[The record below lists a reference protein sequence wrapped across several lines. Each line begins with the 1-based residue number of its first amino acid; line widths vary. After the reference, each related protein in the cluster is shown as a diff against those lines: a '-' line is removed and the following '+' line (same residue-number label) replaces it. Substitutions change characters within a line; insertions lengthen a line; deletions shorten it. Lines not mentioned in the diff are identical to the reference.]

1 MEHDTAATLIPFTA
15 VSDVALL
22 PLRAASA
29 LIHSRRASSVDLVHA
44 CLDRVAR
51 HDRDLGTFITLTSD
65 SALDEAKRADADFAN
80 GVDRGP
86 LHGIPIALKD
96 LYDTA
101 GVRTTA
107 GSRIFADRV
116 PDRDSAVVE
125 RLRSAGAVFLGKL
138 NLHEWALGV
147 TNQNPHFGPTC
158 NPWDTSRI
166 PGGSSGGS
174 AAAVAS
180 GLCFMSPG
188 SDTGGSIRIPASLCG
203 IAGLKPTFGRVS
215 LRGAIALSWTLDH
228 AGPLTRT
235 VGDLALALNAIAGHD
250 PLDPSSSD
258 VPTEDYA
265 SGIESGAKDV
275 RIVVPTNYFFD
286 NVDPEVEAAVREAAR
301 VLSSLGAN
309 VTEMALPRAEL
320 LVPTQR
326 TILLTDAAAVHREH
340 LRERAA
346 DIGADVLTRLRTGQT
361 FTGMDYAQARRDR
374 DELRREW
381 FALLRDHDVIL
392 SPTTSIAAPPRE
404 GQDPVEVAKLL
415 TANTAPFNLTGLPA
429 ISVPCGFTQA
439 GLPIGLQLAAGPWR
453 EALLLRVASAYEH
466 ATQWHERLPLT

>member
-1 MEHDTAATLIPFTA
+1 M
-15 VSDVALL
+15 SDVARL
-22 PLRAASA
+22 PLQAASI
-29 LIHSRRASSVDLVHA
+29 LIHSRRASSVDLVRA

-51 HDRDLGTFITLTSD
+51 HDRELGTFITLTAD
-65 SALDEAKRADADFAN
+65 SALDEAKRADADLAN

-125 RLRSAGAVFLGKL
+125 KLRSAGAVFLGKL

-147 TNQNPHFGPTC
+147 TNQNPHFGPAC
-158 NPWDTSRI
+158 NPWDTTRI

-174 AAAVAS
+174 AVAVAS
-180 GLCFMSPG
+180 GFCFMSPG

-203 IAGLKPTFGRVS
+203 IAGLKPTYGRVS

-228 AGPLTRT
+228 AGPLART
-235 VGDLALALNAIAGHD
+235 VGDLAIALGAIAGHD

-258 VPTEDYA
+258 IPTDDYA
-265 SGIESGAKDV
+265 SGVEDGAKDV
-275 RIVVPTNYFFD
+275 RVVIPTNHFFD
-286 NVDPEVEAAVREAAR
+286 DIDPEVDSAVREAAR
-301 VLSSLGAN
+301 VLASLGAN
-309 VTEMALPRAEL
+309 VTEIALPRAEL
-320 LVPTQR
+320 LAPTQR
-326 TILLTDAAAVHREH
+326 TILLTDAAAAHREH

-381 FALLRDHDVIL
+381 FALLREHDVIL
-392 SPTTSIAAPPRE
+392 SPTTPIAAPPRDGE
-404 GQDPVEVAKLL
+404 DAVAAAQRL
-415 TANTAPFNLTGLPA
+415 TANTSPFNLTGLPA
-429 ISVPCGFTQA
+429 ISLPCGFTRA
-439 GLPIGLQLAAGPWR
+439 GLPIGLQLAGGPWR
-453 EALLLRVASAYEH
+453 EGLLLRVARAYEH
-466 ATQWHERLPLT
+466 ATAWHERLPLA

>member
-1 MEHDTAATLIPFTA
+1 VKHDTATTLIPFSV

-22 PLRAASA
+22 PLQASSA
-29 LIHSRRASSVDLVHA
+29 LIHSRRASSVDLVRA
-44 CLDRVAR
+44 CLDRIAR
-51 HDRDLGTFITLTSD
+51 HDRELGAFITLTAD
-65 SALDEAKRADADFAN
+65 SALDEAKRADADLGN

-101 GVRTTA
+101 GVRTTG

-125 RLRSAGAVFLGKL
+125 RLRAAGAVFLGKL

-147 TNQNPHFGPTC
+147 TNQNPHFGPAC

-174 AAAVAS
+174 AIAVAS
-180 GLCFMSPG
+180 GFCFMSPG

-203 IAGLKPTFGRVS
+203 VAGLKPTYGRVS
-215 LRGAIALSWTLDH
+215 LRGTIALSWTLDH
-228 AGPLTRT
+228 AGPLART
-235 VGDLALALNAIAGHD
+235 VGDLALTLMAIAGHD
-250 PLDPSSSD
+250 PLDPSSVD
-258 VPTEDYA
+258 VPTEDGA
-265 SGIESGAKDV
+265 AEIEDGAKGV
-275 RIVVPTNYFFD
+275 RVLIPTNHFFD
-286 NVDPEVEAAVREAAR
+286 DVDPEVDVAVREAAR
-301 VLSSLGAN
+301 VLTSLGAS
-309 VTEMALPRAEL
+309 VTETALPRVEL
-320 LVPTQR
+320 LAPTQR
-326 TILLTDAAAVHREH
+326 AILLTDAAAVHREH

-381 FALLRDHDVIL
+381 LALLRDHDVIL
-392 SPTTSIAAPPRE
+392 SPTTLTAAPPRE
-404 GQDPVEVAKLL
+404 GQDAVAAASRL
-415 TANTAPFNLTGLPA
+415 TANTSPFNLTGLPA

-453 EALLLRVASAYEH
+453 ERLLLRVAGAYEH
-466 ATQWHERLPLT
+466 ATPWHGRQPLS

>member
-1 MEHDTAATLIPFTA
+1 M
-15 VSDVALL
+15 SDIALL
-22 PLRAASA
+22 PLQAASA
-29 LIHSRRASSVDLVHA
+29 LIHSRRASSVDVVRA
-44 CLDRVAR
+44 CLDRITR
-51 HDRDLGTFITLTSD
+51 HDRELGAFITLTAD
-65 SALDEAKRADADFAN
+65 SALDEAKRADAELAN

-86 LHGIPIALKD
+86 LHGVPVALKD

-116 PDRDSAVVE
+116 PERDCAVVE
-125 RLRSAGAVFLGKL
+125 TLRSAGAVFLGKL

-147 TNQNPHFGPTC
+147 TNQNPHFGPAC

-174 AAAVAS
+174 AIAVAS
-180 GLCFMSPG
+180 GFCYVSPG

-203 IAGLKPTFGRVS
+203 VVGLKPTYGRVS

-228 AGPLTRT
+228 AGPLART
-235 VGDLALALNAIAGHD
+235 VGDVALALNAIAGHD
-250 PLDPSSSD
+250 PLDPTSAD
-258 VPTEDYA
+258 IPTEDYTA
-265 SGIESGAKDV
+265 GIEDGATGV
-275 RIVVPTNYFFD
+275 RVIVPTNHFFD
-286 NVDPEVEAAVREAAR
+286 DVDPEVDLAVREATR
-301 VLSSLGAN
+301 VLGSLGAI
-309 VTEMALPRAEL
+309 VTDMALPRAEL
-320 LVPTQR
+320 LAPTQR
-326 TILLTDAAAVHREH
+326 TILLTDAAALHREH

-381 FALLRDHDVIL
+381 LALLNDHDVIL
-392 SPTTSIAAPPRE
+392 SPTTLIAAPARDGE
-404 GQDPVEVAKLL
+404 DAVAAAQRL
-415 TANTAPFNLTGLPA
+415 TSNTSPFNLTGLPA
-429 ISVPCGFTQA
+429 ISIPCGFTQA

-453 EALLLRVASAYEH
+453 ERLLLRVARAYEH
-466 ATQWHERLPLT
+466 ATRWHERQPLS

>member
-1 MEHDTAATLIPFTA
+1 

-22 PLRAASA
+22 PLQAASA
-29 LIHSRRASSVDLVHA
+29 LIHSRRTSSVDLVRA
-44 CLDRVAR
+44 CLDRIAR
-51 HDRDLGTFITLTSD
+51 HDRELGTFITLTAD
-65 SALDEAKRADADFAN
+65 SALDEAKRADADLAN

-86 LHGIPIALKD
+86 LHGIPVALKD
-96 LYDTA
+96 LYDTE

-125 RLRSAGAVFLGKL
+125 KLRSAGAVFLGKL

-147 TNQNPHFGPTC
+147 TNQNPHFGPAC

-174 AAAVAS
+174 AVAIAS
-180 GLCFMSPG
+180 GFCFMSPG

-203 IAGLKPTFGRVS
+203 IAGLKPTYGRVS

-228 AGPLTRT
+228 AGPLART

-258 VPTEDYA
+258 VATEDYA
-265 SGIESGAKDV
+265 SGIEDAIKDV
-275 RIVVPTNYFFD
+275 RVVIPTNHFFD
-286 NVDPEVEAAVREAAR
+286 GVDTEVDVAVREAAR
-301 VLSSLGAN
+301 VLVSLGAT

-320 LVPTQR
+320 LGPTQR
-326 TILLTDAAAVHREH
+326 AILLTDAAAVHREH

-381 FALLRDHDVIL
+381 LAVLREHDVIL
-392 SPTTSIAAPPRE
+392 SPTTPITAPPRDGE
-404 GQDPVEVAKLL
+404 DAVAAAQRL
-415 TANTAPFNLTGLPA
+415 TANTSPFNLTGLPA
-429 ISVPCGFTQA
+429 VSVPCGFTQA

-453 EALLLRVASAYEH
+453 EALLLRVARAYEH
-466 ATQWHERLPLT
+466 ATPWHERQPLP

>member
-1 MEHDTAATLIPFTA
+1 M
-15 VSDVALL
+15 SDLALL
-22 PLRAASA
+22 PLQAASA
-29 LIHSRRASSVDLVHA
+29 LIHSRRASSVDLVRA
-44 CLDRVAR
+44 CLDRIAR
-51 HDRDLGTFITLTSD
+51 HDRELGAFITLTAD
-65 SALDEAKRADADFAN
+65 SALDEAKRADADLAN

-86 LHGIPIALKD
+86 LHGLPIALKD

-101 GVRTTA
+101 GVRTTG
-107 GSRIFADRV
+107 GSRIFGDRV
-116 PDRDSAVVE
+116 PERDCAVVE
-125 RLRSAGAVFLGKL
+125 KLRTAGAVFLGKL

-174 AAAVAS
+174 AVAIAS
-180 GLCFMSPG
+180 GFCFMSPG

-203 IAGLKPTFGRVS
+203 VAGLKPTYGRVS
-215 LRGAIALSWTLDH
+215 LRGVIALSWTLDH
-228 AGPLTRT
+228 SGPLART
-235 VGDLALALNAIAGHD
+235 VGDLALALNAIADHD
-250 PLDPSSSD
+250 PLDPSSAD

-265 SGIESGAKDV
+265 SGIEDGASNV
-275 RIVVPTNYFFD
+275 SVVIPTNHFFD
-286 NVDPEVEAAVREAAR
+286 DVDPEVDAAVRGAAR

-309 VTEMALPRAEL
+309 VTEMAMPRVDL
-320 LVPTQR
+320 LQAQR
-326 TILLTDAAAVHREH
+326 AIILTDAAAVHREH

-346 DIGADVLTRLRTGQT
+346 DIGSDVLTRLRTGQT

-381 FALLRDHDVIL
+381 LALLGEHDVIL
-392 SPTTSIAAPPRE
+392 SPTTLITAPPRD
-404 GQDPVEVAKLL
+404 GQDAVAAAQRL

-453 EALLLRVASAYEH
+453 ERLLLRVARAYEQ
-466 ATQWHERLPLT
+466 ATPWHERQPLS

>member
-1 MEHDTAATLIPFTA
+1 MAALLPFST

-22 PLRAASA
+22 PLQAASA
-29 LIHSRRASSVDLVHA
+29 LIHSRRASSVDLVRA
-44 CLDRVAR
+44 CLDRIAG
-51 HDRDLGTFITLTSD
+51 HDRDLGAFITLTAD
-65 SALDEAKRADADFAN
+65 SAIDEAKRADAELAN

-107 GSRIFADRV
+107 GSRIFSDRV

-125 RLRSAGAVFLGKL
+125 KLRAAGAVFLGKL

-147 TNQNPHFGPTC
+147 TNQNPHFGPAC
-158 NPWDTSRI
+158 NPWDMSRI

-174 AAAVAS
+174 AVAVAS

-203 IAGLKPTFGRVS
+203 VVGLKPTYGRVS

-228 AGPLTRT
+228 AGPLART
-235 VGDLALALNAIAGHD
+235 VGDVALALNAIAGHD
-250 PLDPSSSD
+250 PLDPSSAD
-258 VPTEDYA
+258 VPTEDHA
-265 SGIESGAKDV
+265 SGLEDGAQSV
-275 RIVVPTNYFFD
+275 RVLVPTNHFFD
-286 NVDPEVEAAVREAAR
+286 DVDREVDAAVREAAR
-301 VLSSLGAN
+301 VLASLGAT
-309 VTEMALPRAEL
+309 VTDMALPRVDL
-320 LVPTQR
+320 LAPTQR
-326 TILLTDAAAVHREH
+326 AILLTDAAAAHREH

-374 DELRREW
+374 NELRREW
-381 FALLRDHDVIL
+381 LALLRDHDVIL
-392 SPTTSIAAPPRE
+392 SPTTLIPAPPRDGE
-404 GQDPVEVAKLL
+404 DAVAAAQRL
-415 TANTAPFNLTGLPA
+415 TANTSPFNLTGLPA
-429 ISVPCGFTQA
+429 ISVPCGFTQT
-439 GLPIGLQLAAGPWR
+439 GLPIGLQLAGGPWR
-453 EALLLRVASAYEH
+453 ERLLLRVARAYEH
-466 ATQWHERLPLT
+466 ATPWHERQPLS

>member
-1 MEHDTAATLIPFTA
+1 

-44 CLDRVAR
+44 CLDRIAR

-65 SALDEAKRADADFAN
+65 SALDEAKRADADLAN

-174 AAAVAS
+174 AVAVAS
-180 GLCFMSPG
+180 GFCFMSPG

-203 IAGLKPTFGRVS
+203 IAGLKPTHGRVS

-228 AGPLTRT
+228 AGPLART

-258 VPTEDYA
+258 VPTDDYT
-265 SGIESGAKDV
+265 SGIEDGVKDV
-275 RIVVPTNYFFD
+275 RVVVPTNYFFD
-286 NVDPEVEAAVREAAR
+286 DVDPEIGAAVREAAR
-301 VLSSLGAN
+301 VLSSLGAS
-309 VTEMALPRAEL
+309 VTEVALPRAEL

-326 TILLTDAAAVHREH
+326 AILLTDAAAVHREH
-340 LRERAA
+340 LRDRAA
-346 DIGADVLTRLRTGQT
+346 DIGVDVLTRLRTGQT

-466 ATQWHERLPLT
+466 ATSWHERLPLS